1 MWPFRGHHA
10 STCWSEKAVLHRP
23 PESNAVGAGMNKVAK
38 KSHSGRG
45 LPEEGSEPAVDVEP
59 RMSQDGFVFTAAH
72 RNAGQP
78 VRRITS
84 AELFGNNQEIEI
96 EHGGSCYRLRQTAL
110 GKLIMTK

>member
-1 MWPFRGHHA
+1 MKKDALTTH
-10 STCWSEKAVLHRP
+10 P
-23 PESNAVGAGMNKVAK
+23 PALRRAQPLTEPIQPVAIT
-38 KSHSGRG
+38 
-45 LPEEGSEPAVDVEP
+45 P
-59 RMSQDGFVFTAAH
+59 DGQFVFTPAH

>member
-1 MWPFRGHHA
+1 M
-10 STCWSEKAVLHRP
+10 
-23 PESNAVGAGMNKVAK
+23 K
-38 KSHSGRG
+38 KSQTEVVQSRPVKTGKQT
-45 LPEEGSEPAVDVEP
+45 D
-59 RMSQDGFVFTAAH
+59 FVFTPAH

-78 VRRITS
+78 VRRIAS

>member
-1 MWPFRGHHA
+1 
-10 STCWSEKAVLHRP
+10 
-23 PESNAVGAGMNKVAK
+23 MNNILVS
-38 KSHSGRG
+38 SHSGRG
-45 LPEEGSEPAVDVEP
+45 LPDKATDPAIDPKP
-59 RMSQDGFVFTAAH
+59 RTPQDRLVFTAAH

-96 EHGGSCYRLRQTAL
+96 EHSGGRYRLRQTAS